1 MKRALRLVL
10 ILALAAAG
18 GGWLWYRYHNG
29 PPTAALVLY
38 GNVDLRQVQLAFNN
52 SERIA
57 AVFAQEGD
65 RVHAG
70 QVLATLDTSRLEPH
84 LANAEAQVA
93 AQAALVEKLHNGSRP
108 EEIAQAR
115 ADVESA
121 KANATNASIQFD
133 NTRKLLAEQAA
144 TQLEYDNVKA
154 ALDVAAARLV
164 VTQKALELALA
175 GPRYED
181 VAQAEA
187 TLRGE
192 QAQLELMRQQLA
204 DARLVAP
211 AEAIVRTRLLEPGEM
226 VTPQKAVFSLALV
239 DPKWVRAYVAEP
251 DLGRVQP
258 GMAATVGVDSFPG
271 HAFEGWVGFVS
282 PAAEFT
288 PKIVQTEELRTSLVY
303 EVRVFVRDPGD
314 VLRLG
319 MPATVRLLP
328 GTATTPP
335 SDSSNAVTTRPA
347 DSQP

>member
-65 RVHAG
+65 RVYAG
-70 QVLATLDTSRLEPH
+70 QVLASLDTSRLAPH

-121 KANATNASIQFD
+121 RANAINARIQFN
-133 NTRKLLAEQAA
+133 NTRDLLAKSAA

-154 ALDVAAARLV
+154 ALDVAEARLV

-258 GMAATVGVDSFPG
+258 GMAASVTVDSFPG
-271 HAFEGWVGFVS
+271 RAFDGWVGFVS
-282 PAAEFT
+282 PVAEFT

-319 MPATVRLLP
+319 MPATVTLLP
-328 GTATTPP
+328 GTATTHP
-335 SDSSNAVTTRPA
+335 SDSSNVAVTQQVE
-347 DSQP
+347 SQP